1 MDHLL
6 ITLMTGIGLS
16 AACGFRIFVPM
27 LVVSVASHAG
37 YLDLA
42 PGFEWIATYPAM
54 GAFAVAT
61 LLEIGAYY
69 IPWLDNLLDTI
80 ATPAA
85 VIAGTV
91 LTASVVGDIH
101 PFLRWS
107 LALIAGG
114 GVAATVQGSTVAVR
128 GVSTATTGGLLN
140 PVASTGELAGS
151 IATSVLA
158 VVAPVLAVV
167 LIVVAFVLL
176 TRLALRR
183 HRTAPA

>member
-1 MDHLL
+1 MDHIFIAVL
-6 ITLMTGIGLS
+6 TGIGLS
-16 AACGFRIFVPM
+16 AACGFRVFVPM
-27 LVVSVASHAG
+27 LVVSVASHGG

-42 PGFEWIATYPAM
+42 PGFEWIGTYPAM

-61 LLEIGAYY
+61 VLEIGAYY
-69 IPWLDNLLDTI
+69 LPWLDNLLDTV

-91 LTASVVGDIH
+91 LTASVIGDVS

-114 GVAATVQGSTVAVR
+114 GVAATVQASTVAVR

-151 IATSVLA
+151 LATSLLA

-176 TRLALRR
+176 ARLVLRR
-183 HRTAPA
+183 QQAAPA

>member
-1 MDHLL
+1 MVLALL
-6 ITLMTGIGLS
+6 MGIGLS

-37 YLDLA
+37 YIELA
-42 PGFEWIATYPAM
+42 SGFEWVGSYPAM

-61 LLEIGAYY
+61 VLEVGAYY
-69 IPWLDNLLDTI
+69 IPWLDNLLDTVT
-80 ATPAA
+80 TPAA
-85 VIAGTV
+85 VVAGTV

-128 GVSTATTGGLLN
+128 GVSTATSGGLLN
-140 PVASTGELAGS
+140 PVASTGELVGS
-151 IATSVLA
+151 VVTAVLA

-167 LIVVAFVLL
+167 LVMLAFVFL

-183 HRTAPA
+183 QRPATA